1 MPGTGGQEAR
11 RSQWNAYARTYGKP
25 VLESPPSTELSS
37 SGGVADSSSSSSSAG
52 SSSGSSS
59 SDSSDSSSS
68 GSSSSD
74 SSDSSSSGSS
84 SSGSSPE
91 AEAGV
96 SWADRRA
103 LFRRTL
109 RQITAMNAQNART
122 RQEEQKRSSGSS
134 TASSSG
140 SSLSTSATVGAGYRV
155 GLNHMADWTAAEKAQ
170 LRGRLHS
177 AASER
182 TRTTADRTAKL
193 GGLLRDFDV
202 QMAVDAASNIAAS
215 ASALKGEAGAAARQQ
230 QAAEQANLSRN
241 QDGNGN
247 DNSIANGGSSTSAS
261 SSTGGSANGV
271 TSGSSSSTKNTAT
284 TSTVN
289 GVAIEGHVLPSIP
302 GHDVSLDVT
311 QEQQDL
317 LDVVLPE
324 AVDWRGAYGKD
335 PSSSSDGAPRAVV
348 GPVKDQVRYT
358 TRMVII
364 IIRYRLQR
372 VERLKR

>member
-68 GSSSSD
+68 GSSSS
-74 SSDSSSSGSS
+74 
-84 SSGSSPE
+84 GSSPE

-134 TASSSG
+134 TASSSGSSG